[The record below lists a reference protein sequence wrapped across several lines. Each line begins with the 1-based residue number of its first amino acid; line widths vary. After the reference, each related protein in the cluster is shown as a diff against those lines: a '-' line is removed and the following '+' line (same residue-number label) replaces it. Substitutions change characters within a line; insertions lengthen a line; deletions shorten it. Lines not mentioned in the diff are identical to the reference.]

1 MSVPLTQ
8 SRPRLQRVSR
18 RAVMRSATST
28 YADVCREDVRLAS
41 PRPGVP
47 LVALRRAAMRCDA
60 LWRAAMRCAVPQ
72 YVAAPRNNLPVAR
85 RAKRALW
92 PSILR
97 PPAPATTRAASGDC
111 DCCCAAELMNH
122 TVNRRIK
129 WNQ

>member
-18 RAVMRSATST
+18 RAVMRRAQ
-28 YADVCREDVRLAS
+28 VCRS
-41 PRPGVP
+41 S
-47 LVALRRAAMRCDA
+47 RCVA

-111 DCCCAAELMNH
+111 DCCCAAEPMNH